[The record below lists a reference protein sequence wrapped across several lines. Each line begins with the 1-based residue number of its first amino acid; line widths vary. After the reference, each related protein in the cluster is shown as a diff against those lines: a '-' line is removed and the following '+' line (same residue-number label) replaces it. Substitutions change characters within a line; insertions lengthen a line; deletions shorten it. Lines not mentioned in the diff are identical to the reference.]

1 MVEFFDVSNWHLYI
15 AIFASLVNAII
26 LCFMGYKF
34 MQVIQ
39 LSGYHSRGYF
49 SWLGG
54 VGSGHLGR
62 MGVVAFLSTA
72 CFLVTDVILD
82 DYSSYLAYLGLI
94 FYCFFSYIYIRN
106 VRIAPQKTPLKMTDR
121 MYRAVIMLFV
131 LGALSTFALIVLSS
145 LILPLYSFGAITLT
159 PMLVP
164 VLVPLAHWMLSP
176 LENAINRGYILKAKR
191 KLAQFP
197 DLIKIGIT
205 GSFGKTSTKN
215 FLCTILS
222 ERYSVCATPSSFN
235 TPLGITRTVLENL
248 NVGHQVFIAEMG
260 ARQTG
265 DVEKL
270 CDIVEPK
277 YGILTSIGAQHIAT
291 FKSFENVKR
300 AKNELPEYL
309 KEHDGFCVFNVDSE
323 PVRELSGQSKCKKLQ
338 VTVQHKADVWASDI
352 ITDTKGTNFTLH
364 FGNENLQCNTKLL
377 GVHNISNILS
387 CVGIANAL
395 GLSPAQIVAGIS
407 KIQPVEHRLQMMSGE
422 NGVTILDDTYNASIE
437 GSKRALEVLSL
448 FKDRRKVVITSGLVE
463 LGTLE
468 RLENYNFGAR
478 IAEVADLVVVVN
490 RTNFLSIKQGLL
502 DGGFSLDKIYS
513 SDSVVEV
520 QKLLKELILPND
532 VILWENDLPDN
543 YY

>member
-1 MVEFFDVSNWHLYI
+1 MIDFFDVTNWHLYI
-15 AIFASLVNAII
+15 GILFSIINAFILV
-26 LCFMGYKF
+26 FMGYKF

-39 LSGYHSRGYF
+39 LSGYHARGYF

-72 CFLVTDVILD
+72 CFLVANVILD
-82 DYSSYLAYLGLI
+82 DYGEYLTYLGLL

-106 VRIAPQKTPLKMTDR
+106 VRIAPQKTPLRMTDR

-131 LGALSTFALIVLSS
+131 LCAIATFV
-145 LILPLYSFGAITLT
+145 LILISVLLLPIYGVGAITLT
-159 PMLVP
+159 PLLVP
-164 VLVPLAHWMLSP
+164 VLVPFAHWMLSP
-176 LENAINRGYILKAKR
+176 IESGINRNYLIKAER
-191 KLAQFP
+191 KLSQFP

-215 FLCTILS
+215 FLATILS
-222 ERYSVCATPSSFN
+222 EKYSVCVTPSSFN
-235 TPLGITRTVLENL
+235 TPLGISRTVLENL

-260 ARQTG
+260 ARQIG
-265 DVEKL
+265 DVKKL
-270 CDIVEPK
+270 CELVEPK

-300 AKNELPEYL
+300 TKKELPDYL
-309 KEHDGFCVFNVDSE
+309 AEHDGFCVFNVDSE
-323 PVRELSGQSKCKKLQ
+323 SVQEIYEQAKCKKTF
-338 VTVQHKADVWASDI
+338 VTVQHAADVWASEI
-352 ITDTKGTNFTLH
+352 ETSTLGTSFKLH
-364 FGNENLQCNTKLL
+364 IGDKSLLCKTKLL
-377 GVHNISNILS
+377 GVHNISNLLS
-387 CVGIANAL
+387 CVGIAREL
-395 GLSPAQIVAGIS
+395 GLTYEQIVTGIN
-407 KIQPVEHRLQMMSGE
+407 KVQPVEHRLQMMSGE

-478 IAEVADLVVVVN
+478 IAEVADLVIIVN

-502 DGGFSLDKIYS
+502 DGGFSQEKIYS
-513 SDSVVEV
+513 SDSVNEV
-520 QKLLKELILPND
+520 QHLIKDVIKPKD

>member
-1 MVEFFDVSNWHLYI
+1 MINFFDVTGWHLYI
-15 AIFASLVNAII
+15 GIFFSIINAII
-26 LCFMGYKF
+26 LVFMGYKF

-39 LSGYHSRGYF
+39 LSGYHARGYF

-72 CFLVTDVILD
+72 CFLVANVILD
-82 DYSSYLAYLGLI
+82 DYGEYLTYLGLL
-94 FYCFFSYIYIRN
+94 FYCYFSYIYIRN
-106 VRIAPQKTPLKMTDR
+106 VRIAPQKTPLRMTDR

-131 LGALSTFALIVLSS
+131 LSAIATFALIVLSA
-145 LILPLYSFGAITLT
+145 LALPLYSFGAITLT
-159 PMLVP
+159 PLLVP
-164 VLVPLAHWMLSP
+164 LLVPLAHWMLSP
-176 LENAINRGYILKAKR
+176 LEGGINKGYIYKAQHR
-191 KLAQFP
+191 LSQFP

-215 FLCTILS
+215 FLATILG
-222 ERYSVCATPSSFN
+222 EKYSVCVTPSSYN

-248 NVGHQVFIAEMG
+248 NVGHQVLIAEMG
-260 ARQTG
+260 ARQIG

-270 CDIVEPK
+270 CELVEPK

-300 AKNELPEYL
+300 TKKELPDYL
-309 KEHDGFCVFNVDSE
+309 AAHEGFCVFNVDSE
-323 PVRELSGQSKCKKLQ
+323 PVREIFEQAKCKKIK
-338 VTVQHKADVWASDI
+338 VTVQGPADVWASDI
-352 ITDTKGTNFTLH
+352 VTSPNGTSFKLH
-364 FGNENLQCNTKLL
+364 IGEKAMHCNTKLL
-377 GVHNISNILS
+377 GVHNISNLLS
-387 CVGIANAL
+387 CVGLSLEL
-395 GLSPAQIVAGIS
+395 GLTNEQIVTGIS
-407 KIQPVEHRLQMMSGE
+407 KVQPVEHRLQLMSGE

-437 GSKRALEVLSL
+437 GSKRALEVLNL
-448 FKDRRKVVITSGLVE
+448 FENRRKVVITSGLVE

-478 IAEVADLVVVVN
+478 IADVADLVIVVN

-502 DGGFSLDKIYS
+502 DGGFSADKIYS
-513 SDSVVEV
+513 SDSVADV
-520 QKLLKELILPND
+520 QKLIKEVIQPND